1 MGKGRISLYSWD
13 GAMLRSNRYDGVRDR
28 KVIMNAWKAQ
38 YKGNIRFGYVQIRP
52 DTEELKVS
60 YEGLN
65 KSKRVDMS
73 DKPKDKKSPHPLD
86 PLRKANPVK
95 AEMIYF
101 RRGNSNRI

>member
-13 GAMLRSNRYDGVRDR
+13 GVMLRSNRYDSVRDR
-28 KVIMNAWKAQ
+28 KAIIDMWHSQ
-38 YKGNIRFGYVQIRP
+38 YKGNIRFGYVQVLP

-60 YEGLN
+60 HNGLN
-65 KSKRVDMS
+65 KLKRVDMS